1 MLARGAG
8 HRNFQTLRAQE
19 AARQRLDHP
28 QPAPEPIDLQ
38 QVLRVARHFD
48 SGGRLATW
56 PAKRAFQI
64 TCLWVL
70 WSRLPAGE
78 PLTEEQLNRHL
89 RAHHLF
95 SDHALLRR
103 ELCDQ
108 NLLARTPNGR
118 EYRRVERSPSAES
131 LALIRYLNQTTRGRR
146 S

>member
-1 MLARGAG
+1 MLARASG
-8 HRNFQTLRAQE
+8 HRNFQSLRAQE
-19 AARQRLDHP
+19 TARHRLDRP
-28 QPAPEPIDLQ
+28 KPAPEPVDLE

-48 SGGRLATW
+48 GSGRLATW
-56 PAKRAFQI
+56 PAKRTVQI

-70 WSRLPAGE
+70 WSRLPARE

-89 RAHHLF
+89 RANHLF

-118 EYRRVERSPSAES
+118 EYRRVERSPSGES
-131 LALIRYLNQTTRGRR
+131 LALIRYLNQTTRGKH